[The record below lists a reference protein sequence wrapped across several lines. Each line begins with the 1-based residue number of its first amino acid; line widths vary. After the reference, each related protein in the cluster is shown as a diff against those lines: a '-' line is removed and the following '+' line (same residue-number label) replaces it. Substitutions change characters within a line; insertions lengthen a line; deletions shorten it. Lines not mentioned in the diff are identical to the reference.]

1 MKPVTIKITNII
13 PMDPPEICKEIINTE
28 RWSEFKGYS
37 ILPGIKSAH
46 FEVKPPGLIG
56 SRIVV
61 QNNDGSSHVE
71 EIIEWDTMNR
81 VSLRFQEFDSPLQ
94 NLATHFVETWE
105 FRNVP
110 EGTETSRMM
119 VMHPKGVWGWLLL
132 LPISRLMKRA
142 FEENVRQINNSPGFS
157 KT

>member
-1 MKPVTIKITNII
+1 MKPVTIKITSII
-13 PMDPPEICKEIINTE
+13 PMTSPEICKEIINTE

-37 ILPGIKSAH
+37 ILPGIKSAR

-56 SRIVV
+56 SRIAV

-71 EIIEWDTMNR
+71 EIIEWDTINR
-81 VSLRFQEFDSPLQ
+81 VSLRFQEFDSALQ

-110 EGTETSRMM
+110 GGTETSRIMTM
-119 VMHPKGVWGWLLL
+119 YPKGGLGWLIL

-142 FEENVRQINNSPGFS
+142 FEENLRQINNASSFA